1 MGIGMG
7 PTTDGS
13 GQGFHC
19 PQGLSLVHTLI
30 LLGFRWAPRW
40 I

>member
-1 MGIGMG
+1 MRIVMG
-7 PTTDGS
+7 PTADGR
-13 GQGFHC
+13 GQGFHW
-19 PQGLSLVHTLI
+19 PLGLSLVHTLI

>member
-1 MGIGMG
+1 MGIVMG
-7 PTTDGS
+7 PTADGR

-19 PQGLSLVHTLI
+19 HQGLSLVHTLI
-30 LLGFRWAPRW
+30 SLGFRWAPRW